1 MALLACAFALG
12 ADVARA
18 EIAVLSSGRTMKLE
32 SHRLEPAGLVLLLQG
47 GGEITVPETDV
58 LGFVPNEVVEELAAL
73 PKGADLP
80 ALVEAIARRRGL
92 DPKLVRAVVEVE
104 SAFRPDAVSP
114 KGATG
119 LMQLMPRTASELG
132 VADPLDPEANVDGGV
147 RYLIQ
152 LLDLYN
158 GDVQKAL
165 AAYNA
170 GPGAVARHNGV
181 PPFRETRDYVRK
193 VMKKYK
199 TKEATASSSST
210 GGGSK

>member
-1 MALLACAFALG
+1 
-12 ADVARA
+12 
-18 EIAVLSSGRTMKLE
+18 
-32 SHRLEPAGLVLLLQG
+32 
-47 GGEITVPETDV
+47 
-58 LGFVPNEVVEELAAL
+58 
-73 PKGADLP
+73 
-80 ALVEAIARRRGL
+80 VEAIARRRGL

-119 LMQLMPRTASELG
+119 LMQLMPSTASELG

-181 PPFRETRDYVRK
+181 PPFRETREYVRK

-199 TKEATASSSST
+199 TKEATASSSSAR
-210 GGGSK
+210 GGSK